1 MRSTSRGRKIAVL
14 DPRGSP
20 PSISMTPM
28 ATRPESLVGRPV
40 YLVDVRFMNGDT
52 LLRELQKVLA
62 REYPDVRTEFR
73 QKRGGYGEDDPALW
87 AEIKNNRGLMVMA
100 IGH

>member
-1 MRSTSRGRKIAVL
+1 MRSTSKGEKIAVL

-20 PSISMTPM
+20 PSISLAPM
-28 ATRPESLVGRPV
+28 AIRPESLVGRLV

-52 LLRELQKVLA
+52 LLRELQKALA
-62 REYPDVRTEFR
+62 RKCPDVRTEFR
-73 QKRGGYGEDDPALW
+73 QKRGGYGEDDPGLW
-87 AEIKNNRGLMVMA
+87 SEIRKNRGLMVMA